1 MQRHRIGL
9 INGAFHIDG
18 FPDAVKLIDVS
29 SLVENLPR
37 QLADLVLHHAD
48 LQFAQECVQTLSAVE
63 ANSPLVMEALW
74 RCAIV
79 HYCKCFGQRDLRAT
93 LPYSKIFPAGLPRD
107 VHRYITALRNKHL
120 IHDVNAWT
128 QATPMAVIAPRGKS
142 EKVEDVVCTNI
153 TAQTRDAVNVSNLQL
168 LISTALSWVES
179 RIEELCSEIKLELE
193 KTPYDVLLA
202 QPEPSSYYAAVA
214 EDVTK
219 PR

>member
-1 MQRHRIGL
+1 
-9 INGAFHIDG
+9 
-18 FPDAVKLIDVS
+18 
-29 SLVENLPR
+29 
-37 QLADLVLHHAD
+37 
-48 LQFAQECVQTLSAVE
+48 
-63 ANSPLVMEALW
+63 
-74 RCAIV
+74 
-79 HYCKCFGQRDLRAT
+79 
-93 LPYSKIFPAGLPRD
+93 
-107 VHRYITALRNKHL
+107 
-120 IHDVNAWT
+120 
-128 QATPMAVIAPRGKS
+128 MAVIAPRGKS
-142 EKVEDVVCTNI
+142 EKVEDVVCPNI